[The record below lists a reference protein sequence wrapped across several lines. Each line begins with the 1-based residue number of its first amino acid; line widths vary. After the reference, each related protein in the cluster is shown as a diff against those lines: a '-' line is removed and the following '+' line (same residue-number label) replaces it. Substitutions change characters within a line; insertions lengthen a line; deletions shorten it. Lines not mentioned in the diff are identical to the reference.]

1 MLLKTGAFS
10 ANEGLFNGL
19 NSILLGLLHRKLGNL
34 PVCVLCHGICGKIVA
49 VGLILHFCQSLRH
62 TVSVCCGQC
71 LFIGFFHLISGIL
84 YIDIVAALAVTF
96 PEVSPKTGYGGVV
109 LVYQVPDFFP
119 GNHIVPKLCPLLLG
133 TLPLKGSLHLIHGN
147 IIGKARYLLCHGR
160 HGKGQA
166 R

>member
-1 MLLKTGAFS
+1 MLLKACTFS

-19 NSILLGLLHRKLGNL
+19 NSILLRLFHGKLGNL
-34 PVCVLCHGICGKIVA
+34 PVCILRHGICGKIAAVA
-49 VGLILHFCQSLRH
+49 LVLHFCQSLRH
-62 TVSVCCGQC
+62 AISVCSGQC

-84 YIDIVAALAVTF
+84 YIDIVASPTVTF
-96 PEVSPKTGYGGVV
+96 PEVSPKTGYCGVV
-109 LVYQVPDFFP
+109 FMDQVPDFLP

-133 TLPLKGSLHLIHGN
+133 TLPFKGSLHLIHGN

-160 HGKGQA
+160 HGKGKA